1 MLERAYLYVVMFV
14 GLFVAGVALAGSEE
28 ERAVAPNAEAAKPLA
43 AGTPLPSAS
52 ITAHDGTE
60 TDLRTALGEGTG
72 VVVFYRGH
80 WCPACMKQL
89 QGLNKI
95 VAELKEDGAKLIAV
109 STDKPELVAESM
121 TKTGFDI
128 PLYSDSDLDAAK
140 ALGIAYQL
148 EGEMLEKY
156 GPTLVETTGHATGQ
170 LPVPAVFVVDKEGV
184 IRFVYSNPD
193 YKVRLGE
200 EELLAEVKKLKGE

>member
-1 MLERAYLYVVMFV
+1 MLDRAYLYVVMFA
-14 GLFVAGVALAGSEE
+14 GLVVAGVALGNSEE
-28 ERAVAPNAEAAKPLA
+28 KKDVAPSADKASPLA
-43 AGTPLPSAS
+43 SGTPLPPAP
-52 ITAHDGTE
+52 ITTPDGVE
-60 TDLRTALGEGTG
+60 TDLRAALGEKAG

-95 VAELKEDGAKLIAV
+95 VPELKENGAILIAV
-109 STDKPELVAESM
+109 ATDKPEIVAE
-121 TKTGFDI
+121 TVKKTGFDI
-128 PLYSDSDLDAAK
+128 PLYSDNDLEAAK
-140 ALGIAYQL
+140 ALGLAYQL

-156 GPTLVETTGHATGQ
+156 GPTLVENTGHDTGQ

-184 IRFVYSNPD
+184 IKFVYANPD
-193 YKVRLGE
+193 YKVRLSN

>member
-1 MLERAYLYVVMFV
+1 MLDRAYLYVAMFA

-28 ERAVAPNAEAAKPLA
+28 DKGVAPSAEAAKPLA
-43 AGTPLPSAS
+43 VGTPLPSAP

-60 TDLRTALGEGTG
+60 TDLRAALGEGTG

-95 VAELKEDGAKLIAV
+95 LPELKENGARLIAV
-109 STDKPELVAESM
+109 GTDKPELVAETV

-148 EGEMLEKY
+148 EGDMLEKY
-156 GPTLVETTGHATGQ
+156 GPTLVETTGHDAGQ

-184 IRFVYSNPD
+184 IRFVYANPD
-193 YKVRLGE
+193 YKVRLSE
-200 EELLAEVKKLKGE
+200 ENLLAEVKKLKGE